1 MKQHSSALCRH
12 FPAALIITKFV
23 ASFFIIVLAL
33 PLFSCTKKLETRTL
47 TLIRNDNST
56 VRIKAEMARTDEERA
71 NGFMRR
77 KKIPDG
83 TGMLFLFDRDQR
95 LSFWMKDTPH
105 ALSSAFIDA
114 HGRIRDIFNMTP
126 FSLANVNSTVSVRYA
141 LEVPQGWFEKMNIS
155 IDDELVL
162 DFDVRAE

>member
-1 MKQHSSALCRH
+1 MKESVSVFCRYSVAL
-12 FPAALIITKFV
+12 LINKFTQV
-23 ASFFIIVLAL
+23 FFLCAFVLL
-33 PLFSCTKKLETRTL
+33 LFSCGKNLEKKNL
-47 TLIRNDNST
+47 TLIRSDGST

-77 KKIPDG
+77 KNIPDG

-105 ALSSAFIDA
+105 ALSIAFIDV

-141 LEVPQGWFEKMNIS
+141 LEVPQGWFEKVNITTG
-155 IDDELVL
+155 DELAL
-162 DFDVRAE
+162 DFDARAE